1 MPKIK
6 IAHLYYDLMKQ
17 ELVRTIING
26 LVDDPSLVDIIIDE
40 DNQVININSDKSEIG
55 RIIGKQGRVAKA
67 IRAIIKSAGMKQNKR
82 YNVEIN
88 EK

>member
-1 MPKIK
+1 M
-6 IAHLYYDLMKQ
+6 Q
-17 ELVRTIING
+17 ELVRTIIDG
-26 LVDDPSLVDIIIDE
+26 LVDNPDLVDVVIDD
-40 DNQVININSDKSEIG
+40 DNNVISINADKSEIG

>member
-1 MPKIK
+1 M
-6 IAHLYYDLMKQ
+6 Q

-26 LVDDPSLVDIIIDE
+26 LVTNPELVDVVIDE
-40 DNQVININSDKSEIG
+40 ENGVININADKSEIG

-67 IRAIIKSAGMKQNKR
+67 IRAIIKSASTKQNKR

>member
-1 MPKIK
+1 M
-6 IAHLYYDLMKQ
+6 Q
-17 ELVRTIING
+17 ELVSTIING

-82 YNVEIN
+82 DNVEIN

>member
-1 MPKIK
+1 M
-6 IAHLYYDLMKQ
+6 Q

-26 LVDDPSLVDIIIDE
+26 LVDDPSLVDIVIDE

>member
-1 MPKIK
+1 M
-6 IAHLYYDLMKQ
+6 Q

-26 LVDDPSLVDIIIDE
+26 LVDDPNLVDIVIDE
-40 DNQVININSDKSEIG
+40 DNFVINSDKSEIG

-67 IRAIIKSAGMKQNKR
+67 IRAIIKSSGMKQNKR
-82 YNVEIN
+82 YTVEIN

>member
-1 MPKIK
+1 M
-6 IAHLYYDLMKQ
+6 Q

-67 IRAIIKSAGMKQNKR
+67 IRAIIKSAGMKQNQR

>member
-1 MPKIK
+1 M
-6 IAHLYYDLMKQ
+6 Q

-26 LVDDPSLVDIIIDE
+26 LVDDPSLVDIEIDE
-40 DNQVININSDKSEIG
+40 ENQIININSDKSEIG

-67 IRAIIKSAGMKQNKR
+67 IRAIIKSSGMKQNKR
-82 YNVEIN
+82 YSVEIN

>member
-1 MPKIK
+1 M
-6 IAHLYYDLMKQ
+6 Q

-26 LVDDPSLVDIIIDE
+26 LVDDPSLVDIEIGE
-40 DNQVININSDKSEIG
+40 ENQVININSDKSEIG

-67 IRAIIKSAGMKQNKR
+67 IRAIIKSSGMKQNKR
-82 YNVEIN
+82 YSVEIN

>member
-1 MPKIK
+1 M
-6 IAHLYYDLMKQ
+6 Q

-26 LVDDPSLVDIIIDE
+26 LVTNPELVDVVIDE
-40 DNQVININSDKSEIG
+40 ENGVININADKSEIG

-67 IRAIIKSAGMKQNKR
+67 IRAIIKSASMKQNKR